1 MAFNS
6 RTMPFRVLDCALSSS
21 LADALSSA
29 LAAVFWLTFSIS
41 ATALATCSMPRDC
54 SSLPNLTS
62 STRSFTLSALA
73 VMDLTATATRSSL
86 LLPSFDFAIDSSIRP
101 AVSLAACAQ
110 RCARLRTSSATTANP
125 MPASPARAASTAAL
139 SARMLVW
146 KAISSMTLM
155 IFEILS
161 LDALIS
167 FIDKTIWSRLWL
179 ASDTRWAASDMLSDA
194 TREFSVFFC
203 AIEWISSL
211 EAEVSSMDAACSD
224 EPCARDWLDDATW
237 AAAAANWSEPSFN
250 SAEIWRRLRF
260 RLRTTKYRMTEPA
273 PSDTIRMLQHK
284 VVTRLSVALASSAY
298 RTPSRRLNSVSARMA
313 SRSALNRPT
322 F

>member
-1 MAFNS
+1 
-6 RTMPFRVLDCALSSS
+6 
-21 LADALSSA
+21 
-29 LAAVFWLTFSIS
+29 
-41 ATALATCSMPRDC
+41 MPRAC
-54 SSLPNLTS
+54 SWLPRLTS
-62 STRSFTLSALA
+62 STSVLMVEASVVNAWMAEATWSTL
-73 VMDLTATATRSSL
+73 V
-86 LLPSFDFAIDSSIRP
+86 LPSSDLAIDSSIS
-101 AVSLAACAQ
+101 AEVSFAAWAQ

-260 RLRTTKYRMTEPA
+260 RLRTTKNRMTEPA
-273 PSDTIRMLQHK
+273 QIGRAH
-284 VVTRLSVALASSAY
+284 V
-298 RTPSRRLNSVSARMA
+298 
-313 SRSALNRPT
+313 
-322 F
+322 